1 MYDGMLLDAAFCE
14 VEVDNLNVTKMSEIE
29 EMMYWI

>member
-1 MYDGMLLDAAFCE
+1 MYDGMLLDAAFSE

-29 EMMYWI
+29 EMIYWI

>member
-1 MYDGMLLDAAFCE
+1 MYDGMLLDAAFSE

>member
-1 MYDGMLLDAAFCE
+1 MYDGMLLDAAFSE
-14 VEVDNLNVTKMSEIE
+14 VEVDNLNLTKMSEIE